1 MSRVS
6 KSLLVLV
13 AALGASIAHPI
24 AAQAPTA
31 APSGRWPEARAAEW
45 YSAQPWLVGAN
56 YAPANAINQ
65 LEMWQADTFDT
76 ARIDRELGW
85 AEGIGMNTMR
95 VFLHD
100 LVWQQDAAGYKNRID
115 QFLAIADKHHIKP
128 MLVLFD
134 SVWDPLPKLG
144 KQREPTP
151 GVHNSGW
158 VQGPGAAALQDASQH
173 ARLEAY
179 VTGVVGAFANDRRV
193 LAWDVWNEPD
203 NTNGNSYK
211 AKEPANKEQL
221 VLALLP
227 KVFAWA
233 RAAKPSQPLTSGVWR
248 GDWSTD
254 EKMSPTDR
262 VQIANSDVISFHNY
276 DAAPELEKRIGW
288 LRRYNRPLL
297 CTEYM
302 ARGNGSTFAVAL
314 PVLKKH
320 GIAAYNWGLVA
331 GKTQTNLPWD
341 SWRKPYTDREPE
353 VWFHEVFRGDGTPYR
368 TEETDLLKKLTAAP
382 AAAQAPS
389 SVMEDLLKDVKE
401 ARGKIVGLAKAMPDA
416 AWDWRPAPGVRSTK
430 EVFVHLTGDNY
441 FIPVGAGSTA
451 PAETGIGEDYKT
463 VETFEKRTRTREQV
477 LAELDTSFAFL
488 EQQMTATTDAK
499 LATPSKWPKMSTRQL
514 WIASTTHL
522 HEHLGQLIAYAR
534 SNKITPPWSK

>member
-6 KSLLVLV
+6 RFALVLV
-13 AALGASIAHPI
+13 AVLAAPLANPI
-24 AAQAPTA
+24 AQAPTH
-31 APSGRWPEARAAEW
+31 APFGRWPEARAAEW

-56 YAPANAINQ
+56 YTPANAINQ
-65 LEMWQADTFDT
+65 LEMWQAETFDP

-115 QFLAIADKHHIKP
+115 QFLGIADKHHIKP
-128 MLVLFD
+128 MFVLFD
-134 SVWDPLPKLG
+134 SVWDPQPKLG
-144 KQREPTP
+144 KQHEPTP

-158 VQGPGAAALQDASQH
+158 VQGPGAQALQDPSQH

-179 VTGVVGAFANDRRV
+179 VKGVVGAFAKDRRV

-203 NTNGNSYK
+203 NTNGSSYK
-211 AKEPANKEQL
+211 DKEPAGKEKL

-233 RAAKPSQPLTSGVWR
+233 RTASPTQPLTSGVWR
-248 GDWSTD
+248 GDWSTE
-254 EKMSPTDR
+254 EKMSETDR

-288 LRRYNRPLL
+288 LKRYNRPLL

-302 ARGNGSTFAVAL
+302 ARGNGSTFASSL
-314 PVLKKH
+314 PVLEKH

-341 SWRKPYTDREPE
+341 SWKQPYTGGREPAI
-353 VWFHEVFRGDGTPYR
+353 WFHEVFRGDGTPYKAD
-368 TEETDLLKKLTAAP
+368 ETALIKKLTGEGRRKAA
-382 AAAQAPS
+382 
-389 SVMEDLLKDVKE
+389 
-401 ARGKIVGLAKAMPDA
+401 
-416 AWDWRPAPGVRSTK
+416 
-430 EVFVHLTGDNY
+430 
-441 FIPVGAGSTA
+441 
-451 PAETGIGEDYKT
+451 
-463 VETFEKRTRTREQV
+463 
-477 LAELDTSFAFL
+477 
-488 EQQMTATTDAK
+488 
-499 LATPSKWPKMSTRQL
+499 
-514 WIASTTHL
+514 
-522 HEHLGQLIAYAR
+522 
-534 SNKITPPWSK
+534 